1 MEQRP
6 ITRFLRQLERHLV
19 SSILTGAGVT
29 LLAAGLFAYVMP
41 FGAAGTAPST
51 SPGSPAGS
59 QAGSTAPASGLA
71 AASPAPAPSAGPQSS
86 AGASSVPASGSPGAS
101 GAVATRVVI
110 PALRIDLPVVSGNG
124 RFPLCDVAQYLTPGQ
139 APFRPV
145 QPGQPGTTYLYA
157 HARVGMFLPLLTA
170 SQLSNGTGM
179 IGYSVLV
186 YTSDARV
193 YWYSISV
200 VKRGV
205 VPGGPDEW
213 TIAKA
218 APGVQQLVLQ
228 TSEGPN
234 DSSTK
239 LEVLAAFQLVQPA
252 TFAASHPTPHPQVC
266 T

>member
-1 MEQRP
+1 MEQPR
-6 ITRFLRQLERHLV
+6 ISRFLRQVERHLV

-41 FGAAGTAPST
+41 FGAAGTSPFAP
-51 SPGSPAGS
+51 PGSPSAS
-59 QAGSTAPASGLA
+59 QSRSSAPAS
-71 AASPAPAPSAGPQSS
+71 ASLGPALSSEPQPSPGESSSAPA
-86 AGASSVPASGSPGAS
+86 SPGAS
-101 GAVATRVVI
+101 GAVVTRVVI
-110 PALRIDLPVVSGNG
+110 PALKIDLPVVSGNG

-157 HARVGMFLPLLTA
+157 HARVGMFLPLLSA
-170 SQLSNGTGM
+170 SQVDNGAGM

-186 YTSDARV
+186 YTSDSHV

-228 TSEGPN
+228 TSEGPY

-239 LEVLAAFQLVQPA
+239 LEVLAAFELVQPA
-252 TFAASHPTPHPQVC
+252 TFAMSHPTPHPQVC